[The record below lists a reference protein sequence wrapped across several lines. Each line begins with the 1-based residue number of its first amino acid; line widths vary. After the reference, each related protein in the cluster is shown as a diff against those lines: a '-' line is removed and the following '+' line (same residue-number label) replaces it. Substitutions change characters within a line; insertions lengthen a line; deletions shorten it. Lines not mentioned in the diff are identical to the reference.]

1 MRPSAKPNITESSYR
16 LDIQALRGIAV
27 LQVIMYHADVGFPKS
42 GFLGVDVFFVISGYL
57 ITRMIS
63 KELDAKTFLI
73 ARFYWRRAKRLLPA
87 TYFVLTVASLLSIF
101 CLTQIEFY
109 AFLYQLFGSLTFT
122 SNFILMDRPVI
133 ST

>member
-1 MRPSAKPNITESSYR
+1 MSLFRIGQS
-16 LDIQALRGIAV
+16 QA
-27 LQVIMYHADVGFPKS
+27 
-42 GFLGVDVFFVISGYL
+42 
-57 ITRMIS
+57 

>member
-16 LDIQALRGIAV
+16 LDIQALRGIARV

-73 ARFYWRRAKRLLPA
+73 AM
-87 TYFVLTVASLLSIF
+87 
-101 CLTQIEFY
+101 
-109 AFLYQLFGSLTFT
+109 
-122 SNFILMDRPVI
+122 NFIGGGL
-133 ST
+133 SGCFQQHTLS